1 MQPDFNQ
8 ILWILGRLLLG
19 GLFVIGGVRHFF
31 ILPAI
36 AQVMAARGVPAPRLV
51 LIAGSAF
58 QIAAGLLLIL
68 GMFVLLASAGLAI
81 FTVIASAML
90 LNFWDMEGA
99 ARDAAKNN
107 WLSNIAIIGGLL
119 IAAAHSF

>member
-1 MQPDFNQ
+1 MQFDFNQ

-19 GLFVIGGVRHFF
+19 GLFVVGGVRHFF

-51 LIAGSAF
+51 LVAGSVF
-58 QIAAGLLLIL
+58 QVAAGLLLIL
-68 GMFVLLASAGLAI
+68 GISVLLASLGLAI
-81 FTVIASAML
+81 FTVAASVML
-90 LNFWDMEGA
+90 LNFWDMEGT
-99 ARDAAKNN
+99 ARDTTRNN

-119 IAAAHSF
+119 IAAGHSI